1 MNELTASDQRRAAA
15 LLTHYAGGDIEG
27 VRAIW
32 DEAGESDC
40 WPDLTAAVVALV
52 FDLVPE
58 LISAGG
64 VEMLRLLTRDC
75 AAREQRD
82 E

>member
-1 MNELTASDQRRAAA
+1 MNELTATDKRRAAA
-15 LLTHYAGGDIEG
+15 LLTHCAAADVEG
-27 VRAIW
+27 IRAIW
-32 DEAGESDC
+32 DEAGESDS

-52 FDLVPE
+52 FELFPE
-58 LISAGG
+58 LMSAGG